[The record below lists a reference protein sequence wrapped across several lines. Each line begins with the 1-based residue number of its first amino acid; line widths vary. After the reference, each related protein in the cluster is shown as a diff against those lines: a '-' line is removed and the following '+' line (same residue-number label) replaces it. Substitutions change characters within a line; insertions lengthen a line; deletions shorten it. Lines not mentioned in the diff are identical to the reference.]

1 MLSFYLGRYPTKTIF
16 TSHVCDAADDCG
28 YRSKNNVQVP
38 PPRFHFPHSGSASGS
53 LFIKGA
59 FTQHKRTQEPPR
71 SLPRALARKGYVHL
85 QRPRVYTFDFIKSP
99 LACASRFRRK
109 VNWVLQPILYFKE
122 KDNEPQISEPI
133 IYNRIIDAKT
143 GKNPRCAPNVKL
155 VCGGSVLCG
164 VHLYNYVN
172 QISVTMNFHFF

>member
-1 MLSFYLGRYPTKTIF
+1 MQQMTATMEAEIMSKSLLLNFIFPTP
-16 TSHVCDAADDCG
+16 AALQVLIVLKV
-28 YRSKNNVQVP
+28 RSRNTNGLKNHQGHYQEHWP
-38 PPRFHFPHSGSASGS
+38 ERAMSIYSA
-53 LFIKGA
+53 
-59 FTQHKRTQEPPR
+59 H
-71 SLPRALARKGYVHL
+71 
-85 QRPRVYTFDFIKSP
+85 VYTFDFIKSP
-99 LACASRFRRK
+99 LACGSRFRRK

-133 IYNRIIDAKT
+133 IYNRIIDAKR